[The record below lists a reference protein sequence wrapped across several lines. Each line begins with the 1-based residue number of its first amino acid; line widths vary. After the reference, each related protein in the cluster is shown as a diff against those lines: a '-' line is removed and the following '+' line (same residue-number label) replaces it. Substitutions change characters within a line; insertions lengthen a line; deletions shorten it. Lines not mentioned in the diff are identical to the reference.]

1 MEFKQIP
8 NEHLKLGYEHAHMV
22 AVIDSWSLNKK
33 KKGEH
38 FMSQDSYCKK
48 YHISPS
54 KYKRCLKKLKD
65 YGIVEVVRRLPN
77 NRQVLIINKSELEF
91 VLENG
96 YQVIMNQPPGH
107 NDLTTRSKGPNDQV
121 IMNQPIGHNE
131 PTHIPD
137 KVLDKVTIEDTI
149 KDTRGAAAPRE
160 EFSFDIFKE
169 GVKPDDIDLKL
180 AALAVDFDND
190 Y

>member
-8 NEHLKLGYEHAHMV
+8 NEHLKLGYEEAMLV
-22 AVIDSWSLNKK
+22 AVIDSWSTNKT

-38 FMSQDSYCKK
+38 FQSQETYCNK

-65 YGIVEVVRRLPN
+65 HGIIVVVRKLTN
-77 NRQVLIINKSELEF
+77 NRSVLRIDHSELEF

-96 YQVIMNQPPGH
+96 YQVIMNQQPGQ
-107 NDLTTRSKGPNDQV
+107 NDPTTRSKGPSNQV
-121 IMNQPIGHNE
+121 IMTQPTGHIE

-137 KVLDKVTIEDTI
+137 KIPDQVTIEDTI
-149 KDTRGAAAPRE
+149 KSTKPE

-169 GVKPDDIDLKL
+169 EVKPDDIDLKL
-180 AALAVDFDND
+180 AAFAIDFDND